1 MKRLLCILLAL
12 LVALGCAGKSYST
25 CTVRIESG
33 GRSMKMKVLQP
44 KETSGPVPGIL
55 WIHGGGYMLGGT
67 YMLGM
72 TCAPML
78 AERFGA
84 VVVFPDYRLAWQSP
98 YPAALEDCY
107 AALEWMY
114 AQADELGIDRSRI
127 VVGGES
133 AEGGLTAALCIYA
146 RDKGEIPIAAQF
158 QLCPMLDS
166 EDTASSA
173 DNKWPAPEIKE
184 QEESKRNYA

>member
-1 MKRLLCILLAL
+1 
-12 LVALGCAGKSYST
+12 
-25 CTVRIESG
+25 
-33 GRSMKMKVLQP
+33 
-44 KETSGPVPGIL
+44 
-55 WIHGGGYMLGGT
+55 
-67 YMLGM
+67 
-72 TCAPML
+72 ML

-84 VVVFPDYRLAWQSP
+84 VVVFPDYRLAWQLP

-107 AALEWMY
+107 TAALEWMY